1 MPILDHFTDIFFFNF
16 IMTHSKYK
24 EKALTP
30 PKKSRTT
37 LYSPPENA
45 KRKNPVIQII

>member
-30 PKKSRTT
+30 PKKDGLKTNNGIFNKWGE
-37 LYSPPENA
+37 L
-45 KRKNPVIQII
+45 NPHP

>member
-37 LYSPPENA
+37 VYPPPLKMLKE
-45 KRKNPVIQII
+45 RILLFR

>member
-1 MPILDHFTDIFFFNF
+1 MPILDYFTEFVFNF

-37 LYSPPENA
+37 VYPYPPT
-45 KRKNPVIQII
+45 P

>member
-1 MPILDHFTDIFFFNF
+1 MPILDHFTDIFFNF

-37 LYSPPENA
+37 VYPHENA

>member
-16 IMTHSKYK
+16 TMTHSKYK

-30 PKKSRTT
+30 PKNPEQLST
-37 LYSPPENA
+37 PP
-45 KRKNPVIQII
+45 